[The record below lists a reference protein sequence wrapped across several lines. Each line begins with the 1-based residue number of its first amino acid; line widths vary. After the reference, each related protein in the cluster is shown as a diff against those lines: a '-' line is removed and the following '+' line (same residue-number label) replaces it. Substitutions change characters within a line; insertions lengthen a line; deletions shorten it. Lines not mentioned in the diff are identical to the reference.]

1 VGGGG
6 GKEEGGGHDLNQI
19 FTGLPKMGGGEGGEM
34 GSHKT
39 DCFKLSGDVEKEIA

>member
-6 GKEEGGGHDLNQI
+6 GKEEEGGGHDLSQI
-19 FTGLPKMGGGEGGEM
+19 FTGLPKMGGKM

>member
-6 GKEEGGGHDLNQI
+6 EKEEKGGGHDLNQI
-19 FTGLPKMGGGEGGEM
+19 FTGYQRWEGKM